1 MLKLLKKAAPIGV
14 YLLFTLTYDLW
25 REIVEDVVVFHQPLF
40 EAMHQ
45 AADDLKLTPA
55 LIEELKRQEELALP
69 GEEDFKLVID
79 LVQDEIGGFIIFL
92 AAEEPQELLAELMAD
107 AAEERGFPLE
117 ELQAFELEHGLNMR
131 EEILVDMEETYGIQA
146 EVGEDRLI
154 YYLVL
159 FDSQDIDDSRSSEL
173 VWQENMEN

>member
-1 MLKLLKKAAPIGV
+1 
-14 YLLFTLTYDLW
+14 LFALTYDLW
-25 REIVEDVVVFHQPLF
+25 REIVEDVVVSHQPLF

-45 AADDLKLTPA
+45 AADDLELTPA
-55 LIEELKRQEELALP
+55 LIEELKREEEMALP
-69 GEEDFKLVID
+69 VDENFKLVID
-79 LVQDEIGGFIIFL
+79 FVQDEIEGFIIFL
-92 AAEEPQELLAELMAD
+92 AAEVPQEFLAELMAD

-173 VWQENMEN
+173 IWQEDMEN